1 MLVIG
6 AKGHAKDL
14 ILAIEENEN
23 EELYFF
29 DEINTKDNFFLNKY
43 KILKTE
49 DEVVN
54 LFRDDPR
61 FILGIG
67 NPITRKNLYERFMKL
82 GGAPHSVISKTSTIS
97 NYSTL
102 NVGLNILPF
111 SFISAEASIGIGV
124 LVNCGVSIHHN
135 ALIRDFVEI
144 GPGAKILGNCTINEL
159 TFIGA
164 GATILPKIIIGRN
177 CIVGANSVVNKNLP
191 ENVIATGVPA
201 KVIRKVDFS
210 D

>member
-67 NPITRKNLYERFMKL
+67 NPITRKKL
-82 GGAPHSVISKTSTIS
+82 V
-97 NYSTL
+97 
-102 NVGLNILPF
+102 
-111 SFISAEASIGIGV
+111 
-124 LVNCGVSIHHN
+124 
-135 ALIRDFVEI
+135 
-144 GPGAKILGNCTINEL
+144 
-159 TFIGA
+159 
-164 GATILPKIIIGRN
+164 
-177 CIVGANSVVNKNLP
+177 
-191 ENVIATGVPA
+191 
-201 KVIRKVDFS
+201 
-210 D
+210 